1 MIDVG
6 TLLDGIIIFL
16 SVSTICVAVYAI
28 VKETETDTEAPAED
42 DTAAED
48 SVFQDLHS
56 SMRCIFFFG

>member
-28 VKETETDTEAPAED
+28 VKETETDTD
-42 DTAAED
+42 RKNKND
-48 SVFQDLHS
+48 
-56 SMRCIFFFG
+56 